1 MNPEHLCVIEEEEEV
16 EEVEEVE
23 EEDSQENREMDLE
36 YLVDN
41 TTENKNN
48 KTKRCLAM
56 TKMVVCITMVNYLKL
71 LPKHSQIPIAHCS
84 VIYFQPKLISR
95 QFILTNIISKITGNF
110 NFRV

>member
-1 MNPEHLCVIEEEEEV
+1 MNPEHLCVIEEEEEA
-16 EEVEEVE
+16 EEVKEAE

-56 TKMVVCITMVNYLKL
+56 AKMVVCITMVNYLKL
-71 LPKHSQIPIAHCS
+71 LPKHSQIPTVHCS
-84 VIYFQPKLISR
+84 VTFNPSS
-95 QFILTNIISKITGNF
+95 FPGNPF
-110 NFRV
+110 

>member
-41 TTENKNN
+41 TTENKKN

-56 TKMVVCITMVNYLKL
+56 AKMVVCITMVNYLKL
-71 LPKHSQIPIAHCS
+71 LPKHSQCS
-84 VIYFQPKLISR
+84 V
-95 QFILTNIISKITGNF
+95 TF
-110 NFRV
+110 NPSSFPDNPF

>member
-41 TTENKNN
+41 TTENKKN

-56 TKMVVCITMVNYLKL
+56 AKMVVCITMVNYSKL
-71 LPKHSQIPIAHCS
+71 LTKHSQIPTVHCS
-84 VIYFQPKLISR
+84 V
-95 QFILTNIISKITGNF
+95 TF
-110 NFRV
+110 NPSSFPDNPF

>member
-1 MNPEHLCVIEEEEEV
+1 MIEEEEEV

-23 EEDSQENREMDLE
+23 EEDSQKFESREMDLE

-56 TKMVVCITMVNYLKL
+56 AKMVVCITMVNYLKL
-71 LPKHSQIPIAHCS
+71 LPKHSQIPTAHCS
-84 VIYFQPKLISR
+84 V
-95 QFILTNIISKITGNF
+95 TF
-110 NFRV
+110 NPSSFPDNPF

>member
-41 TTENKNN
+41 TTTENKKN
-48 KTKRCLAM
+48 KTRRCLAM
-56 TKMVVCITMVNYLKL
+56 AKMVVCITMVNYLKL
-71 LPKHSQIPIAHCS
+71 LPKHSQIPTAHCS
-84 VIYFQPKLISR
+84 VTFNPSS
-95 QFILTNIISKITGNF
+95 FPGNPF
-110 NFRV
+110 

>member
-56 TKMVVCITMVNYLKL
+56 AKMVVCITMVNYLKL
-71 LPKHSQIPIAHCS
+71 LARFPLPIAVLLLTQTH
-84 VIYFQPKLISR
+84 FQTIH
-95 QFILTNIISKITGNF
+95 F
-110 NFRV
+110 N

>member
-1 MNPEHLCVIEEEEEV
+1 MEAEEG

-23 EEDSQENREMDLE
+23 EEDSQKFESREMDLE

-56 TKMVVCITMVNYLKL
+56 AKMVVCITMVNYLKL
-71 LPKHSQIPIAHCS
+71 LPKLSQIPTAH
-84 VIYFQPKLISR
+84 V
-95 QFILTNIISKITGNF
+95 TF
-110 NFRV
+110 NPRSFRDNPF